1 MLDFPFLNKKP
12 FSNIRHLS
20 IMILLK
26 PANRKQL
33 KAKVDTRRE
42 LLGKPQKYFFAKSI
56 KMKYQIDL
64 VRVIHIFLKLELFKL
79 MRKNDSAFLFKY
91 DKNSNRT

>member
-12 FSNIRHLS
+12 FSKIRHLS

-26 PANRKQL
+26 PAYWKQL

-42 LLGKPQKYFFAKSI
+42 LLEKSI

-91 DKNSNRT
+91 DKNSNRR